1 MNRYIK
7 ISLIG
12 LILCTHGRAAIAT
25 GVPDVLP
32 PHLLI
37 REEPDPDQLYVVDE
51 YGKPVVGAKVYSS
64 GNELLGATDDTG
76 LFKLSS
82 ESIDTKVLVK
92 HPAYFPAIV
101 DTGIK
106 KRIVLV
112 TSYMTRK

>member
-37 REEPDPDQLYVVDE
+37 KEEPDPDQLYVVDE

-76 LFKLSS
+76 LFKLAS

-92 HPAYFPAIV
+92 HPAYFPATV
-101 DTGIK
+101 DTGTK
-106 KRIVLV
+106 KKDCSGNEL
-112 TSYMTRK
+112 YTRK